1 MNPKWYYNEKQS
13 GVDYLN
19 PGIAREYDDQHQ
31 FRNFEEETQ
40 VIIRRLNVK
49 PGDTALEFGC
59 GTGGITLNLA
69 KYCQKVIGV
78 DVSKEMLGILNEKA
92 EKQNIENIETHH
104 AGFLTY
110 NHEASCEVD
119 KIISV
124 LALHHLP
131 DFWKSVALL
140 KIAEIL
146 KPRGKLYLFDIV
158 FTFPVQDHQRAIEG
172 MIKNIRDLAGAP
184 LASETKTHIRDEFS
198 TYDWIMEGLLMKSGF
213 SIDSVEVE
221 GENLIS
227 YVCSK
232 L

>member
-1 MNPKWYYNEKQS
+1 MNPEWYYTEKQS
-13 GVDYLN
+13 GVDYLD
-19 PGIAREYDDQHQ
+19 PETASEYDDQHQ
-31 FRNFEEETQ
+31 FRNFEEETK

-49 PGDTALEFGC
+49 PGDTILEFGC
-59 GTGGITLNLA
+59 GTGGIMLNLA

-92 EKQNIENIETHH
+92 EKQNIKNIETHH

-110 NHEASCEVD
+110 NHDPSSKVD

-140 KIAEIL
+140 KMAEIL
-146 KPRGKLYLFDIV
+146 KPQGKLYLFDVV
-158 FTFPVQDHQRAIEG
+158 FTFNVQDHQKVIDG
-172 MIKNIRDLAGAP
+172 MIKNMQDLAGDSMAR
-184 LASETKTHIRDEFS
+184 ETSTHIRDEFS
-198 TYDWIMEGLLMKSGF
+198 TYDWIMEGLLVKSGF